1 MSQSSRCFV
10 YLATNIKTSL
20 EQGQNNKLEQGR
32 LGRGVGVRKCVGMGG
47 RKDLGG
53 IEEEETIIWTYYI
66 RKKVQTLL
74 FQSRIPFC

>member
-1 MSQSSRCFV
+1 MTEREW
-10 YLATNIKTSL
+10 I
-20 EQGQNNKLEQGR
+20 R
-32 LGRGVGVRKCVGMGG
+32 MGG

-66 RKKVQTLL
+66 RKKSR